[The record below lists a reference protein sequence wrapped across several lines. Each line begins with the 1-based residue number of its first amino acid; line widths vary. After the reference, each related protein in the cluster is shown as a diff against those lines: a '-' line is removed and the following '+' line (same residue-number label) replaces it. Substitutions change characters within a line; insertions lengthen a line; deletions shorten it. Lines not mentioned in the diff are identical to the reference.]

1 MLMFKKLPSMI
12 LSAVFAVTVLS
23 GCSSEGGESSGTG
36 GSSEIGGSS
45 AAGDSSETGNFSAAG
60 GLSETDNSSETSAV
74 SVTFTDALDREV
86 TVAKN
91 LGKAAA
97 LLGSF
102 AEIWALAGGELA
114 AAPDDAWVD
123 LGLRLSDNVLNLGK
137 VNDLSM
143 ETLLSAEPDF
153 IIASSQVRVDLEWLD
168 TIESTDIPIAYFDV
182 SDFED
187 YLAMLKICTDIT
199 DRADLYQ
206 KNGLD
211 IKNTVDSVIEKSR
224 ERVAEKG
231 APEVLSMRASA
242 SFVRAKSS
250 KGNVLGKML
259 KTLGCENIADGN
271 DAFLEKISIEHII
284 ERDPDFIFVVQSGDD
299 TKGARKKLDQFI
311 ADNPAWEGLTAVKEG
326 RVFFLDKRLYNL
338 KPNVRWGEAYEK
350 LEEML
355 STNY

>member
-1 MLMFKKLPSMI
+1 MLKKLASII
-12 LSAVFAVTVLS
+12 LSAVIVVTVFT
-23 GCSSEGGESSGTG
+23 GCSAEEGK
-36 GSSEIGGSS
+36 SS
-45 AAGDSSETGNFSAAG
+45 AADGT
-60 GLSETDNSSETSAV
+60 
-74 SVTFTDALDREV
+74 VTFTDALDREV
-86 TVAKN
+86 SVVKN
-91 LGKAAA
+91 PKRAAA

-102 AEIWALAGGELA
+102 AEVWTLAGGELA

-123 LGLRLSDNVLNLGK
+123 LDLNLSDDVQNLGK
-137 VNDLSM
+137 INELSM
-143 ETLLSAEPDF
+143 ETLLSSEPDL
-153 IIASSQVRVDLEWLD
+153 IIASSQVRVDLEWLN

-199 DRADLYQ
+199 GRADLYQ

-211 IKNTVDSVIEKSR
+211 IRDKVNAVIEKSK
-224 ERVAEKG
+224 ERVAERG

-242 SFVRAKSS
+242 SFVRAKGS

-259 KTLGCENIADGN
+259 NTLGCENIADGN

-299 TKGARKKLDQFI
+299 TQGAREKLDQFI
-311 ADNPAWEGLTAVKEG
+311 ADNPAWAGLTAVKEG
-326 RVFFLDKRLYNL
+326 RIYFLDKRLYNL
-338 KPNVRWGEAYEK
+338 KPNARWGEAYEK

-355 STNY
+355 STNYYSDQRNSDVS

>member
-1 MLMFKKLPSMI
+1 MFKRLSRII
-12 LSAVFAVTVLS
+12 LSAAVAITILT
-23 GCSSEGGESSGTG
+23 GCSADTG
-36 GSSEIGGSS
+36 NS
-45 AAGDSSETGNFSAAG
+45 AADSSETIDA
-60 GLSETDNSSETSAV
+60 
-74 SVTFTDALDREV
+74 VTFTDALDREV
-86 TVAKN
+86 SVFKN
-91 LGKAAA
+91 PKRAAA

-102 AEIWALAGGELA
+102 ADVWTLAGGELA

-123 LGLRLSDNVLNLGK
+123 LNLQLSDNVKNLGK
-137 VNDLSM
+137 INELSM

-153 IIASSQVRVDLEWLD
+153 IIASSQIRVDLEWLD

-199 DRADLYQ
+199 GRADLYQ

-211 IKNTVDSVIEKSR
+211 IKDKVNGVIEKSK

-231 APEVLSMRASA
+231 APEILSMRASA
-242 SFVRAKSS
+242 SFIRAKGSN
-250 KGNVLGKML
+250 GNILGKML

-271 DAFLEKISIEHII
+271 DAFLEKISIEYII
-284 ERDPDFIFVVQSGDD
+284 ERDPDFIFIVQAGDD
-299 TKGARKKLDQFI
+299 ESGTKEKLDQFI

-326 RVFFLDKRLYNL
+326 RVYFLDKRLYNL
-338 KPNVRWGEAYEK
+338 KPNARWGEAYEK

-355 STNY
+355 STNF